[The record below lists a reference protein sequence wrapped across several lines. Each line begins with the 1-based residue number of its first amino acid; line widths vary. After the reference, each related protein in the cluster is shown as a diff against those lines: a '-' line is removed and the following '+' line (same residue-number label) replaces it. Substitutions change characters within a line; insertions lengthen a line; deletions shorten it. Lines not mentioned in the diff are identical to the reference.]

1 MHQAGFKK
9 RGHVAMMAEPDIEGL
24 LDAKMEAEPPG
35 PGPTGWAG
43 IEVKKS
49 EDEKNF
55 SFGNHHAGDGLM
67 KADDLTPEN
76 FRDNVLSYTWRLLD
90 KFGGPTH
97 YLHHKLNT
105 EELVEK
111 FAADLKTA
119 FPPRPDVLYLGPGQG
134 TPLPRNCSDVFALHI
149 SDLAFGK
156 ECSSKPLPFCHTAKS
171 LVDEYLTNGFIS
183 ESPPLSKWQWFCFSL
198 LLQCHLLCFLNKIT
212 FLFLVLCQCQFR
224 LKICLLIVRGAVKVP
239 TLIFPFHGQCESLK
253 ICIYFH
259 LVLQQCLIRNILNI
273 WCCNSACP
281 FMVNANL

>member
-1 MHQAGFKK
+1 MSQSLKKHLPDSESFCIKQGLK
-9 RGHVAMMAEPDIEGL
+9 RGHMAMMAEHSQAEPDIERL
-24 LDAKMEAEPPG
+24 LDAKMEAEP

-49 EDEKNF
+49 EEDEDEKNF

-90 KFGGPTH
+90 KFGGPTQ

-111 FAADLKTA
+111 FAADLKTT

-156 ECSSKPLPFCHTAKS
+156 ECSSKPLPFSHTAKS

-183 ESPPLSKWQWFCFSL
+183 ESPPLSKRQWFCFSL

-212 FLFLVLCQCQFR
+212 FSFF
-224 LKICLLIVRGAVKVP
+224 
-239 TLIFPFHGQCESLK
+239 
-253 ICIYFH
+253 
-259 LVLQQCLIRNILNI
+259 
-273 WCCNSACP
+273 WCCASAN
-281 FMVNANL
+281 FV